1 MYQASNSLY
10 AASRVNKSMTWGTG
24 ITIHISAE
32 SQRFP
37 QAWANARQEG
47 ITNEEMLFGE
57 EWALTGAPAFLHKCV
72 DYVTPTRL
80 RERWLEHFLR
90 QWPD

>member
-1 MYQASNSLY
+1 MI
-10 AASRVNKSMTWGTG
+10 WETG

-37 QAWANARQEG
+37 KAMGMLGNESNKGGGAVRQR
-47 ITNEEMLFGE
+47 M
-57 EWALTGAPAFLHKCV
+57 ALTGVPPLLHKCV
-72 DYVTPTRL
+72 DYVKPSGL

-90 QWPD
+90 QWPN